1 MKRINTILKSSF
13 VPPHCGRGWEWD
25 LSPFSWKGLGVG
37 ILLLFVSCG
46 NQAGSLADV
55 AEDDSLYIDTV
66 ATLDEVIAPDT
77 IALPDSLMKD
87 SL

>member
-1 MKRINTILKSSF
+1 MKVINTIIRSIFLPSL
-13 VPPHCGRGWEWD
+13 G
-25 LSPFSWKGLGVG
+25 GLVWV
-37 ILLLFVSCG
+37 FFFASCTCKT
-46 NQAGSLADV
+46 GSLADV